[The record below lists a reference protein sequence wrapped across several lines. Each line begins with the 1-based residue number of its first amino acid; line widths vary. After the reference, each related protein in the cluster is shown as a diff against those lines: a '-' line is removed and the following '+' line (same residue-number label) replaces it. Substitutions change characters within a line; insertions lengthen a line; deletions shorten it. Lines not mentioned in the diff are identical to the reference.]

1 MTRYFCLCPPPMNR
15 EVIRPALLRPPVF
28 GLPLVSD
35 FSGFDRVSLS
45 KEGWFTYRMAGDVG
59 LYVFIAIVVLSGER
73 RAVSGER
80 SRFPSPLAARR
91 STLSLHSLEKLRGLF
106 ALFEPHVGL

>member
-59 LYVFIAIVVLSGER
+59 LYVFIAMFVLSGWR
-73 RAVSGER
+73 LAVGGWEIVPTANRQPLTAAPYTPSKSSGAFSPSL
-80 SRFPSPLAARR
+80 SR
-91 STLSLHSLEKLRGLF
+91 T
-106 ALFEPHVGL
+106 